1 MNDIEIVMSVLEVIR
16 TRRSVRSFRDEQVS
30 DEDAI
35 RILDAAR
42 LAPSGGNRQRWRFV
56 YVKDPG
62 VLRMVKNC
70 SPGFYGDATA
80 AIIAGIEY
88 ESGASGGAGHGSV
101 VGVLD
106 IGFAAENI
114 LLAAH
119 ALGLGG
125 CAIAS
130 FNASCVSKVINAPEN
145 FRPVLVFSIGHP
157 DKAPPTPPKK
167 KLSEV
172 VYLNEY
178 GEKWDK
184 LEDAE

>member
-1 MNDIEIVMSVLEVIR
+1 MDDIENVMSVLEVIK

-35 RILDAAR
+35 EILDAAR

-80 AIIAGIEY
+80 AIIAGIES
-88 ESGASGGAGHGSV
+88 EASGGAGHGSV

-167 KLSEV
+167 KLSEI

-178 GEKWDK
+178 GEEWEK
-184 LEDAE
+184 LEDAG

>member
-1 MNDIEIVMSVLEVIR
+1 MSTLDIIE
-16 TRRSVRSFRDEQVS
+16 TRRSIRKFIDKPVS
-30 DEDAI
+30 DEDAVKM
-35 RILDAAR
+35 LNAAR
-42 LAPSGGNRQRWRFV
+42 LAPSGGNRQRWKFI
-56 YVKDPG
+56 YVKDPQ

-80 AIIAGIEY
+80 AIIAGIES
-88 ESGASGGAGHGSV
+88 ERGAFGGASYGSI
-101 VGVLD
+101 VGILD

-130 FNASCVSKVINAPEN
+130 FNASSLSKVINAPEN
-145 FRPVLVFSIGHP
+145 FRPILVVSIGYP
-157 DKAPPTPPKK
+157 DGTPQTPKK
-167 KLSEV
+167 KSLSEI

-178 GEKWDK
+178 GEKWGK
-184 LEDAE
+184 LGGS

>member
-1 MNDIEIVMSVLEVIR
+1 MVLVKMDLLETIK
-16 TRRSVRSFRDEQVS
+16 TRRSIRRFLDKPVS

-35 RILDAAR
+35 KILDAAR
-42 LAPSGGNRQRWRFV
+42 LAPSGGNRQRWKFI
-56 YVKDPG
+56 YVNDPD
-62 VLRMVKNC
+62 VLRMIKNC

-88 ESGASGGAGHGSV
+88 EEDSSRASGQWGTSHIGI
-101 VGVLD
+101 LD

-130 FNASCVSKVINAPEN
+130 FNPSCVNKVVNATEN
-145 FRPVLVFSIGHP
+145 FRSVLVFSIGHP
-157 DKAPPTPPKK
+157 EKAPPMPKK
-167 KLSEV
+167 KTLSEI

-178 GEKWDK
+178 GKNWEK
-184 LEDAE
+184 LEGEG